1 VTVAGERQPPSGGL
15 GPAGR
20 LRGRAASTLETWA
33 AAVAVGGIGVWQ
45 LYSAT
50 FRSGFDRFPGTHG
63 DTRLIVYLMEHWYQS
78 LSGRANLL
86 SPGWFY
92 PVKHTLGY
100 TDVLVG
106 LVPAYAPLRVAGVDM
121 FTALAITVIVVTV
134 LDYVLCFVLLRRILR
149 LNLLASCAGA
159 FFFAFNDPK
168 VAQPDHIQIQALYF
182 LPIAAGAL
190 ILLFRDLPNVSQR
203 RAFALLAVA
212 ALALDLELLTAYYD
226 AWFFAFWVAILLVL
240 ALAFGRTRDFL
251 VSFARRY
258 VRPLAG
264 GVGVFVAG
272 LVPFVLIYLPVLRSV
287 GNQPYS
293 AALAY
298 IPEPRSFLLAG
309 DHNYVWQSLTT
320 HILGSGDPDYG
331 RRLNI
336 GAVATIGWLALSVLA
351 LVLVRRRRR
360 APAGE
365 ESRIDERTADLGLA
379 LGILAVDV
387 VLVLALQ
394 HHGHSPWKIV
404 YHVVPGAKGLRAI
417 SRDMIVLALPM
428 AMVFA
433 VAIHRLSA
441 WVLRH
446 PPGLARSGLG
456 AVLVL
461 LLAIAVVE
469 QLNSASYRNSYSIPA
484 ENAHLQRLAARVP
497 NGCSAFYLALA
508 PGHPHPQDQFQ
519 YQHDAMFVS
528 ILDHVPTLNG
538 RSAIPPRDWLLYAV
552 KSPDY
557 ERNVRDWIQK
567 EHIRGRVCRLA
578 VSY

>member
-1 VTVAGERQPPSGGL
+1 VIVGPEKRPVSSLRTWVAAL
-15 GPAGR
+15 
-20 LRGRAASTLETWA
+20 
-33 AAVAVGGIGVWQ
+33 AVGGIGTWS
-45 LYSAT
+45 LFSAT
-50 FRSGFDRFPGTHG
+50 FRSGFDLFPGPRS
-63 DTRLIVYLMEHWYQS
+63 DTRLIAYLMEQWYQA

-100 TDVLVG
+100 TDVLLG
-106 LVPAYAPLRVAGVDM
+106 LVPIYAPLRAVGIDL
-121 FTALAITVIVVTV
+121 FTALALTVVVVTV
-134 LDYVLCFVLLRRILR
+134 LDYVLCFLLLRRILR

-226 AWFFAFWVAILLVL
+226 AWFFVFWTAILLAL
-240 ALAFGRTRDFL
+240 ALALGRTRALL

-258 VRPLAG
+258 VWPVAG
-264 GVGVFVAG
+264 GVGVFVVG
-272 LVPFVLIYLPVLRSV
+272 LVPFLLIYLPVLRDV
-287 GNQPYS
+287 GTQPY
-293 AALAY
+293 AAAVAY
-298 IPEPRSFLLAG
+298 IPEPRSFLLAA
-309 DHNYVWQSLTT
+309 DQNYIWQGLTT
-320 HILGSGDPDYG
+320 HLLGAHDPDYG

-336 GAVATIGWLALSVLA
+336 GAVATVGWLALSVLA
-351 LVLVRRRRR
+351 LLLVWRSRR
-360 APAGE
+360 AAAGE
-365 ESRIDERTADLGLA
+365 ESRVDERTALLVLA

-394 HHGHSPWKIV
+394 YHGHSPWKIV

-417 SRDMIVLALPM
+417 SRDVIVLALPM

-456 AVLVL
+456 AVLLLVL
-461 LLAIAVVE
+461 AFAVVE
-469 QLNSASYRNSYSIPA
+469 QLNGNSYGVSYSIPA
-484 ENAHLQRLAARVP
+484 ENAHLQRLAARLP
-497 NGCSAFYLALA
+497 TGCSAFYLALA
-508 PGHPHPQDQFQ
+508 PGHPHPLNRIQ

-528 ILDHVPTLNG
+528 IIDHVPTLNG
-538 RSAIPPRDWLLYAV
+538 RSAIPPRDWLLYAI

-567 EHIRGRVCRLA
+567 QHIRGRVCRLA